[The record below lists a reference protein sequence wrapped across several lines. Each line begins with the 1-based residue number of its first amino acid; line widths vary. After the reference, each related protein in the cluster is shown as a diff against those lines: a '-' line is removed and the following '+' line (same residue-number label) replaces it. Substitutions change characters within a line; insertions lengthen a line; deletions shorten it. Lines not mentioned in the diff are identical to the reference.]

1 MSQNLTTYEP
11 VIAGLVRASC
21 TCCAEPQHLNAH
33 PDLDAAHLFC
43 PNTSL
48 TYLDRGD
55 GMYEADGG
63 TLSATTPPSSGAS
76 AQTYGGPEVLSDRP
90 RRTGN
95 KVRIELERATF
106 A

>member
-1 MSQNLTTYEP
+1 MSNTLTTYEP

-21 TCCAEPQHLNAH
+21 TCCAEPQRLQGH
-33 PDLDAAHLFC
+33 PDLDASHLFC
-43 PNTSL
+43 PSTSL

-55 GMYEADGG
+55 GLFEADGG
-63 TLSATTPPSSGAS
+63 TLSRSATPASGIAS
-76 AQTYGGPEVLSDRP
+76 KTAPVVDVLGDRP
-90 RRTGN
+90 RRTAD

>member
-1 MSQNLTTYEP
+1 MSNELATYEP

-21 TCCAEPQHLNAH
+21 TCCAEPQRLTTH
-33 PDLDAAHLFC
+33 PELDAAHLFC
-43 PNTSL
+43 PSTSL

-55 GMYEADGG
+55 GLYEADGG
-63 TLSATTPPSSGAS
+63 TLSATPLPAGSQT
-76 AQTYGGPEVLSDRP
+76 AQARAEPDVLSDRP